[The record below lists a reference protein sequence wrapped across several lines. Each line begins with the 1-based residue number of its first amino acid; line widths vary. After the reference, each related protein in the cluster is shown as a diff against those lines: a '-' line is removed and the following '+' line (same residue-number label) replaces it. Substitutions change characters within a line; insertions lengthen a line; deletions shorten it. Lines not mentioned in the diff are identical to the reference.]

1 MWTYEEA
8 MQYLNQSLV
17 FGRKKGLYPMR
28 QLLNYFG
35 NPDHNLRFIHLAGTN
50 GKGSTAMALAVMCA
64 AAGLKTGLYT
74 SPYVERFSERIR
86 CLCKENYMA
95 AQVQRGDG
103 EIDKESLA
111 RLLAKVKT
119 GVEAITPAI
128 SAYYG
133 EKWQPSY
140 FEILTVSAI
149 LYYAELHCDVVVWE
163 TGLGGEFDSTNVIE
177 RAEITILTAL
187 NYDHCEYLGNTL
199 AEIAAAKAGII
210 KPGTMVFL
218 YDILTACPDPV
229 AAGEALR
236 VVMDKCQACKVPL
249 YVIKPGD
256 FAVCERGLDGIEI
269 DLRQAPTCLY
279 KPAGCSSLPTGCSS
293 LPTGSPSMPTGCSSL
308 PTVVMRKYFIPLI
321 GQHQAMNMAVA
332 IFAGATFLRQ
342 QTNFTDAQTVSTIV
356 AALPELYWPAR
367 LEVLQKNPPVLL
379 DGAHNVQGATA
390 LGAALHDLGIGHA
403 AIWVCGFVRGKN
415 HVEMVRHL
423 IDTVGRAPL
432 AIICLTPPEP
442 KRAVPAMELRQD
454 LTKLN
459 LFASAGGDTAFFVAA
474 DPAEALSIWQ
484 RDYATAP
491 LVAFG
496 SLYLAGPFKQ
506 AWRKFQETRNNE

>member
-111 RLLAKVKT
+111 RLLAKVRA

-210 KPGTMVFL
+210 KPGTTVFL

-279 KPAGCSSLPTGCSS
+279 KPAGCSSLPTG
-293 LPTGSPSMPTGCSSL
+293 M
-308 PTVVMRKYFIPLI
+308 MRKYFIPLI

-332 IFAGATFLRQ
+332 IFAGATFLRH